1 MDLKNMQMRQLSISQ
16 PRKVLFG
23 ENTFLNLPDELK
35 KCGIKNLLCII
46 ATPLRETV
54 LGLLLDMEVNDIA
67 VILIDPIQKEPTIGD
82 VEAIL
87 TSLKQQP
94 IDAVAGI
101 GGGSVMDVAKVVA
114 AKLNNSQPITEMLG
128 IGNLNGR
135 TAFLA
140 CIPTTSG
147 TGSESSPNSI
157 LLDETDNMKK
167 GIISPFL
174 VPDLVIVDPALT
186 TGVPPSVTAET
197 GIDALCHCIEAYTNK
212 FAHPLIDLYA
222 LEGVRL
228 IAGNL
233 LKAYRDGSDMEA
245 RTHLSI
251 GSYYGGLCLGPV
263 NTSAVHA
270 LSYPLGGE
278 YHIPHG
284 LANAILLPAVF
295 EFNAPADVKK
305 HAQIAAAM
313 GVDSSLPQTAM
324 IRLAVEKLTE
334 LLVACNVPTKL
345 SALGVDKSNIDNL
358 ANKAMGV
365 QRLLKNNPRELT
377 LEDAK
382 AIYHKLF

>member
-1 MDLKNMQMRQLSISQ
+1 MRQLTITQ

-23 ENTFLNLPDELK
+23 ENTMLQLPDELK
-35 KCGIKNLLCII
+35 NMGIKNLLCII
-46 ATPLRETV
+46 ASPLRNIAS
-54 LGLLLDMEVNDIA
+54 GLLPALEANDIS
-67 VILIDPIQKEPTIGD
+67 VIMIDPVQKEPTIND
-82 VEAIL
+82 VEQIL
-87 TSLKQQP
+87 ASINHLP

-135 TAFLA
+135 STFLA
-140 CIPTTSG
+140 CVPSTSG
-147 TGSESSPNSI
+147 TGSESSPNAI
-157 LLDETDNMKK
+157 LLDETDTMKK

-186 TGVPPSVTAET
+186 VGMPPSVTAET

-228 IAGNL
+228 IAGSL
-233 LKAYRDGSDMEA
+233 LKAYHDGADMQA
-245 RTHLSI
+245 RTDLSI

-305 HAQIAAAM
+305 HAQIAAAL
-313 GVDSSLPQTAM
+313 GVDSSLPETAM
-324 IRLAVEKLTE
+324 IGKAVEKLTE
-334 LLVACNVPTKL
+334 LLVACKVPTKL
-345 SALGVDKSNIDNL
+345 SALGVDKSNIDAL
-358 ANKAMGV
+358 AAKAMGV

-382 AIYHKLF
+382 SIYHKLF

>member
-1 MDLKNMQMRQLSISQ
+1 MRQLTITQ

-23 ENTFLNLPDELK
+23 ENTMLQLPDELK
-35 KCGIKNLLCII
+35 NMGIKNLLCII
-46 ATPLRETV
+46 ASPLRNIAS
-54 LGLLLDMEVNDIA
+54 GLLPALEANDIS
-67 VILIDPIQKEPTIGD
+67 VIMIDPVQKEPTIND
-82 VEAIL
+82 VEQIL
-87 TSLKQQP
+87 ASINHLP

-114 AKLNNSQPITEMLG
+114 AKLNNSQPITQILG

-135 TAFLA
+135 STFLA
-140 CIPTTSG
+140 CIPSTSG

-157 LLDETDNMKK
+157 LLDETDTMKK

-174 VPDLVIVDPALT
+174 VPDLVIVDPVLT
-186 TGVPPSVTAET
+186 VGMPPSITAET
-197 GIDALCHCIEAYTNK
+197 GMDALCHCIEAYTNK
-212 FAHPLIDLYA
+212 FAHTLIDLYA

-228 IAGNL
+228 IAGSL
-233 LKAYRDGSDMEA
+233 LKAYRDGSDMQA
-245 RTHLSI
+245 RTDLSI

-305 HAQIAAAM
+305 HAQIAAAL
-313 GVDSSLPQTAM
+313 GIDSSLPQTEM

-334 LLVACNVPTKL
+334 LLEDCKVPTKL
-345 SALGVDKSNIDNL
+345 SALGIDKSSVDGL
-358 ANKAMGV
+358 AAKAMGV

-382 AIYHKLF
+382 SIYHKLF

>member
-1 MDLKNMQMRQLSISQ
+1 MRQLSITQ
-16 PRKVLFG
+16 PRQVLFG
-23 ENTFLNLPDELK
+23 TNTLEQLPGKLK
-35 KCGIKNLLCII
+35 KSGIRHLLCIV
-46 ATPLRETV
+46 ALPLCTK
-54 LGLLLDMEVNDIA
+54 LSDLMIMLAAHDIS
-67 VILIDPIQKEPTIGD
+67 VTMNCSIQKEPTIND
-82 VEAIL
+82 VEQIL
-87 TSLKQQP
+87 ASLNKQS

-114 AKLNNSQPITEMLG
+114 AKLNNSQPITEMIG

-135 TAFLA
+135 STFLA
-140 CIPTTSG
+140 CIPSTSG

-186 TGVPPSVTAET
+186 IGVPPSVTAET

-295 EFNAPADVKK
+295 EFNAPADLKK

-313 GVDSSLPQTAM
+313 GVGSSLTETSM

-377 LEDAK
+377 MEDAK
-382 AIYHKLF
+382 AIYQKLF

>member
-1 MDLKNMQMRQLSISQ
+1 MRQLTITQ

-23 ENTFLNLPDELK
+23 ENTLLQLPEELK
-35 KCGIKNLLCII
+35 KSGINNLLCIV
-46 ATPLRETV
+46 ASPLHEV
-54 LGLLLDMEVNDIA
+54 ISGLLPAMEANEIS
-67 VILIDPIQKEPTIGD
+67 VILIDPIQKEPTIND
-82 VEAIL
+82 VEEIL
-87 TSLKQQP
+87 ASLNKQP

-114 AKLNNSQPITEMLG
+114 AKINNSQSITEMIG

-135 TAFLA
+135 STFLA
-140 CIPTTSG
+140 CIPSTSG

-174 VPDLVIVDPALT
+174 VPDLVIVDPVLT
-186 TGVPPSVTAET
+186 VGMPPSITAET

-222 LEGVRL
+222 LEGVHL
-228 IAGNL
+228 IAGSL
-233 LKAYRDGSDMEA
+233 LRAYHDGADMQA
-245 RTHLSI
+245 RTDLSI

-305 HAQIAAAM
+305 HAQVAAAL
-313 GVDSSLPQTAM
+313 GVDSSLPETAM
-324 IRLAVEKLTE
+324 IGKAVEKLTE

-345 SALGVDKSNIDNL
+345 SALGIDKSSVNGL
-358 ANKAMGV
+358 ATKAMGV

-382 AIYHKLF
+382 SIYHKLF

>member
-1 MDLKNMQMRQLSISQ
+1 MRQLSISQ

-23 ENTFLNLPDELK
+23 ANTLFELPGELK
-35 KCGIKNLLCII
+35 KSGIHHLLCIV
-46 ATPLRETV
+46 ATPLRDII
-54 LGLLLDMEVNDIA
+54 LDFVAEMEVNEIS
-67 VILIDPIQKEPTIGD
+67 VTIIEPIQQEPTIND
-82 VEAIL
+82 VEQIL
-87 TSLKQQP
+87 ASLNQP
-94 IDAVAGI
+94 SIDAVAGI

-135 TAFLA
+135 STFLA

-233 LKAYRDGSDMEA
+233 LKAYRDGLDMEA
-245 RTHLSI
+245 RTYLSI

-313 GVDSSLPQTAM
+313 GVDSSLPEKAM

-377 LEDAK
+377 MEDAK
-382 AIYHKLF
+382 AIYQKLF

>member
-1 MDLKNMQMRQLSISQ
+1 MRQLSISQ

-23 ENTFLNLPDELK
+23 ENTLLQLPDELK
-35 KCGIKNLLCII
+35 NMGIKNLLCII
-46 ATPLRETV
+46 ASPLRNIV
-54 LGLLLDMEVNDIA
+54 SGLLPALEANDISA
-67 VILIDPIQKEPTIGD
+67 ILIDPIQKEPTIND

-87 TSLKQQP
+87 ASLNKQP

-101 GGGSVMDVAKVVA
+101 GGGSVMDVAKVIA
-114 AKLNNSQPITEMLG
+114 AKINNRQSIPEMLG

-135 TAFLA
+135 TTFLA

-147 TGSESSPNSI
+147 TGSESSPNAI
-157 LLDETDNMKK
+157 LLDEADNMKK
-167 GIISPFL
+167 GVISPFL
-174 VPDLVIVDPALT
+174 VPDLVIVDPVLT
-186 TGVPPSVTAET
+186 VGMPPSITAET

-228 IAGNL
+228 IAGSL
-233 LKAYRDGSDMEA
+233 LRAYHDGTDMQA
-245 RTHLSI
+245 RTNLSI

-278 YHIPHG
+278 FHIPHG

-295 EFNAPADVKK
+295 EFNAPADPIK
-305 HAQIAAAM
+305 HAHIAAAI
-313 GVDSSLPQTAM
+313 GVDSSLPQTEM

-345 SALGVDKSNIDNL
+345 SALGIDKSNIDGL
-358 ANKAMGV
+358 ATKAMGV

-382 AIYHKLF
+382 SIYHKLF

>member
-1 MDLKNMQMRQLSISQ
+1 MRQLSISQ

-23 ENTFLNLPDELK
+23 VDTLLLLSDELK
-35 KCGIKNLLCII
+35 KSGIHHLLCIV
-46 ATPLRETV
+46 ALPLCTK
-54 LGLLLDMEVNDIA
+54 LSDLMIMLAAHDIS
-67 VILIDPIQKEPTIGD
+67 VTMNCSIQKEPTIND
-82 VEAIL
+82 VEQIL
-87 TSLKQQP
+87 ASLNKQS

-101 GGGSVMDVAKVVA
+101 GGGSVMDVAKVLA
-114 AKLNNSQPITEMLG
+114 AKLNNSQPITEMIG

-135 TAFLA
+135 STFLA
-140 CIPTTSG
+140 CIPSTSG

-186 TGVPPSVTAET
+186 IGVPPSVTAET

-233 LKAYRDGSDMEA
+233 LKAYRDGADMQA
-245 RTHLSI
+245 RTDLSI

-295 EFNAPADVKK
+295 EFNAPADLKK

-313 GVDSSLPQTAM
+313 GVDSSLPETSM

-345 SALGVDKSNIDNL
+345 SALRVDKSNIDNL

>member
-1 MDLKNMQMRQLSISQ
+1 MRQLTITQ

-23 ENTFLNLPDELK
+23 ENALLQLPEELK
-35 KCGIKNLLCII
+35 KSGINNLLCIV
-46 ATPLRETV
+46 ASPLHEV
-54 LGLLLDMEVNDIA
+54 ISGLLPAMEANEIS
-67 VILIDPIQKEPTIGD
+67 VILIDPIQKEPTIND
-82 VEAIL
+82 VEEIL
-87 TSLKQQP
+87 ASLNKQP

-101 GGGSVMDVAKVVA
+101 GGGSVMDVAKVIA
-114 AKLNNSQPITEMLG
+114 ARINNRQSITEMIG

-135 TAFLA
+135 STFLA
-140 CIPTTSG
+140 CIPSTSG

-174 VPDLVIVDPALT
+174 VPDLVIVDPVLT
-186 TGVPPSVTAET
+186 VGMPPSITAET

-228 IAGNL
+228 IAGSL
-233 LKAYRDGSDMEA
+233 LRAYHDGTDMQA
-245 RTHLSI
+245 RTNLSI

-278 YHIPHG
+278 FHIPHG

-295 EFNAPADVKK
+295 EFNAPADPIK
-305 HAQIAAAM
+305 HAHIAAAI
-313 GVDSSLPQTAM
+313 GVDSSLPQTEM
-324 IRLAVEKLTE
+324 IRLVVEKLTE
-334 LLVACNVPTKL
+334 LLFACNVPTKL
-345 SALGVDKSNIDNL
+345 SALGIDKSNIDGL
-358 ANKAMGV
+358 ATKAMGV
-365 QRLLKNNPRELT
+365 QRLLKNNPRVLT

-382 AIYHKLF
+382 SIYHKLF

>member
-1 MDLKNMQMRQLSISQ
+1 MRQLTITQ
-16 PRKVLFG
+16 PRQVLFG
-23 ENTFLNLPDELK
+23 ANTLEQLPEMLNK
-35 KCGIKNLLCII
+35 SGTKNLLCIV
-46 ATPLRETV
+46 ATPL
-54 LGLLLDMEVNDIA
+54 LDLLSGLLPTLTAHDIS
-67 VILIDPIQKEPTIGD
+67 VTIIDPVQKEPTIND
-82 VEAIL
+82 VEKIL
-87 TSLKQQP
+87 VSINHLP

-128 IGNLNGR
+128 IGTLNGR
-135 TAFLA
+135 STFLA
-140 CIPTTSG
+140 CVPSTSG
-147 TGSESSPNSI
+147 TGSESSPNAI
-157 LLDETDNMKK
+157 LLDETDSMKK

-174 VPDLVIVDPALT
+174 VPDLVIVDPVLT
-186 TGVPPSVTAET
+186 VGMPPSITAET

-212 FAHPLIDLYA
+212 FAHPLIDIYA

-228 IAGNL
+228 IAGSL
-233 LKAYRDGSDMEA
+233 LKAYYEGSDMQA
-245 RTHLSI
+245 RTDLSI

-295 EFNAPADVKK
+295 EFNAPADLKK
-305 HAQIAAAM
+305 HAQIAAAL
-313 GVDSSLPQTAM
+313 GIESSLPESAM
-324 IRLAVEKLTE
+324 IGKAVEKLTE
-334 LLVACNVPTKL
+334 LLLACKVPTKL
-345 SALGVDKSNIDNL
+345 SALGVDKSNIDGL
-358 ANKAMGV
+358 AAKAMGV

-382 AIYHKLF
+382 SIYHKLF

>member
-1 MDLKNMQMRQLSISQ
+1 MRQLSITQ
-16 PRKVLFG
+16 PRQVLFG
-23 ENTFLNLPDELK
+23 TNTLEQLPGKLK
-35 KCGIKNLLCII
+35 KSGIRHLLCIV
-46 ATPLRETV
+46 ALPLCTK
-54 LGLLLDMEVNDIA
+54 LSDLMIMLAAHDIS
-67 VILIDPIQKEPTIGD
+67 VTMNCSIQKEPTIND
-82 VEAIL
+82 VEQIL
-87 TSLKQQP
+87 ASLNKQS

-101 GGGSVMDVAKVVA
+101 GGGSVMDVAKVLA
-114 AKLNNSQPITEMLG
+114 AKLNNSQPITEMIG

-135 TAFLA
+135 STFLA
-140 CIPTTSG
+140 CIPSTSG

-186 TGVPPSVTAET
+186 IGVPPSVTAET

-233 LKAYRDGSDMEA
+233 LKAYRDGADMQA
-245 RTHLSI
+245 RTDLSI

-295 EFNAPADVKK
+295 EFNAPADLKK

-313 GVDSSLPQTAM
+313 GVDSSLPETSM

-345 SALGVDKSNIDNL
+345 SALRVDKSNIDNL

>member
-1 MDLKNMQMRQLSISQ
+1 MRQLSISQ

-23 ENTFLNLPDELK
+23 ENALLQLPDELK
-35 KCGIKNLLCII
+35 NMGIKNLLCII
-46 ATPLRETV
+46 ASPLRNIAS
-54 LGLLLDMEVNDIA
+54 GLLPALEANDIS
-67 VILIDPIQKEPTIGD
+67 VILIDPIQKEPTIND

-87 TSLKQQP
+87 ASLNKQP

-101 GGGSVMDVAKVVA
+101 GGGSVMDVAKVIA
-114 AKLNNSQPITEMLG
+114 AKINNRQSITEMIG

-135 TAFLA
+135 STFLA
-140 CIPTTSG
+140 CIPSTSG

-174 VPDLVIVDPALT
+174 VPDLVIVDPVLT
-186 TGVPPSVTAET
+186 VGMPPSITAET

-228 IAGNL
+228 IAGSL
-233 LKAYRDGSDMEA
+233 LRAYHDGTDMQA
-245 RTHLSI
+245 RTNLSI

-278 YHIPHG
+278 FHIPHG

-305 HAQIAAAM
+305 HAQIAAAL
-313 GVDSSLPQTAM
+313 GVDSSLPETAM
-324 IRLAVEKLTE
+324 IRQAVEKLTE
-334 LLVACNVPTKL
+334 LLVSCNVPTKL
-345 SALGVDKSNIDNL
+345 SALGIDKSSVDGL
-358 ANKAMGV
+358 ATKAMGV

-382 AIYHKLF
+382 SIYHKLF

>member
-1 MDLKNMQMRQLSISQ
+1 MRQLSISQ

-23 ENTFLNLPDELK
+23 ANTLLQLPDELK
-35 KCGIKNLLCII
+35 KSGINHLLFIV
-46 ATPLRETV
+46 ASPLREV
-54 LGLLLDMEVNDIA
+54 VSGLLPEMEASDIS
-67 VILIDPIQKEPTIGD
+67 VILIDPIQKEPTLND

-87 TSLKQQP
+87 ASLNKLP

-114 AKLNNSQPITEMLG
+114 AKINNSQSITEMLG

-135 TAFLA
+135 TTFLA

-174 VPDLVIVDPALT
+174 VPDLVIVDPVLT
-186 TGVPPSVTAET
+186 VGMPPSLTAET

-228 IAGNL
+228 ISGSL
-233 LKAYRDGSDMEA
+233 LKAYRNGFDMEA
-245 RTHLSI
+245 RTDLSI

-305 HAQIAAAM
+305 HAQIAAAL
-313 GVDSSLPQTAM
+313 GVDSSLPETAM
-324 IRLAVEKLTE
+324 IRQAVEKLTE
-334 LLVACNVPTKL
+334 LLVSCNVPIKL
-345 SALGVDKSNIDNL
+345 SALGIDKSNIDGL
-358 ANKAMGV
+358 ATKAMGV

-382 AIYHKLF
+382 SIYHKLF

>member
-1 MDLKNMQMRQLSISQ
+1 MRQLSISQ

-23 ENTFLNLPDELK
+23 ENTLLQLPDELK
-35 KCGIKNLLCII
+35 NIGIKNLLCII
-46 ATPLRETV
+46 ASPLRNIV
-54 LGLLLDMEVNDIA
+54 SGLLPALEANDISA
-67 VILIDPIQKEPTIGD
+67 ILIDPIQKEPTIND

-87 TSLKQQP
+87 ASLNKQP

-114 AKLNNSQPITEMLG
+114 AKLNNSQSITEMLG

-135 TAFLA
+135 STFLA
-140 CIPTTSG
+140 CVPSTSG
-147 TGSESSPNSI
+147 TGSESSPNAI
-157 LLDETDNMKK
+157 LLDEEDNMKK

-174 VPDLVIVDPALT
+174 VPDLVIVDPVLT
-186 TGVPPSVTAET
+186 VGMPPSITAET

-228 IAGNL
+228 IAGSL
-233 LKAYRDGSDMEA
+233 LRAYHDGTDMQA
-245 RTHLSI
+245 RTNLSI

-278 YHIPHG
+278 FHIPHG

-295 EFNAPADVKK
+295 EFNAPADPIK
-305 HAQIAAAM
+305 HAHIAAAI
-313 GVDSSLPQTAM
+313 GVDSSLPQTEM

-345 SALGVDKSNIDNL
+345 SALGIDKSNIDGL
-358 ANKAMGV
+358 ATKAMGV
-365 QRLLKNNPRELT
+365 QRLLKNNPREMT

-382 AIYHKLF
+382 EIYHKLSLVSG

>member
-1 MDLKNMQMRQLSISQ
+1 MRQLSISQ

-23 ENTFLNLPDELK
+23 ENSLLQLPEELRISK
-35 KCGIKNLLCII
+35 INNLLCIV
-46 ATPLRETV
+46 ASPLRDV
-54 LGLLLDMEVNDIA
+54 VSGLIPAMEANDIS
-67 VILIDPIQKEPTIGD
+67 VILIDPIQKEPTITD
-82 VEAIL
+82 VEQIL
-87 TSLKQQP
+87 ASLNNQS

-101 GGGSVMDVAKVVA
+101 GGGSVMDVAKVIA
-114 AKLNNSQPITEMLG
+114 AKLNNSQSINDMLG

-135 TAFLA
+135 TTFLA
-140 CIPTTSG
+140 CIPSTSG

-167 GIISPFL
+167 GIISPYL

-186 TGVPPSVTAET
+186 KGVPPAITAET

-228 IAGNL
+228 IAGSL
-233 LKAYRDGSDMEA
+233 LNAYRNGSDMEA
-245 RTHLSI
+245 RTNLSI

-278 YHIPHG
+278 FHIPHG

-295 EFNAPADVKK
+295 EFNAPADVTK
-305 HAQIAAAM
+305 HAKIAAAI
-313 GVDSSLPQTAM
+313 GVDSSLPETEM

-334 LLVACNVPTKL
+334 LLVLCNVPTKL
-345 SALGVDKSNIDNL
+345 TALGIDTSKIDSL
-358 ANKAMGV
+358 AAKAMGV

-382 AIYHKLF
+382 SIYHKLF

>member
-1 MDLKNMQMRQLSISQ
+1 MRQLSISQ

-23 ENTFLNLPDELK
+23 ENALLQLPEELK
-35 KCGIKNLLCII
+35 KSGINNLLCIV
-46 ATPLRETV
+46 ASPLHEV
-54 LGLLLDMEVNDIA
+54 ISGLLPAMEANEIS
-67 VILIDPIQKEPTIGD
+67 VILIDPIQKEPTIND

-87 TSLKQQP
+87 ASLNKQP

-114 AKLNNSQPITEMLG
+114 AKLNNIQSITEILG

-135 TAFLA
+135 STFLA
-140 CIPTTSG
+140 CVPSTSG

-157 LLDETDNMKK
+157 LLDESDNMKK

-186 TGVPPSVTAET
+186 AGLPPAVTAET

-228 IAGNL
+228 ISGSL
-233 LKAYRDGSDMEA
+233 LKAYRNGFDMEA
-245 RTHLSI
+245 RTDLSI

-305 HAQIAAAM
+305 HAQIAAAL
-313 GVDSSLPQTAM
+313 GVDSSLPETAM
-324 IRLAVEKLTE
+324 IRQAVEKLTE
-334 LLVACNVPTKL
+334 LLVSCNVPIKL
-345 SALGVDKSNIDNL
+345 SALGIDKSNIDGL
-358 ANKAMGV
+358 ATKAMGV

-382 AIYHKLF
+382 SIYHKLF

>member
-1 MDLKNMQMRQLSISQ
+1 MRQLSISQ

-23 ENTFLNLPDELK
+23 TNTMLQLPDELK
-35 KCGIKNLLCII
+35 NIGIKNLLCII
-46 ATPLRETV
+46 ASPLRNIV
-54 LGLLLDMEVNDIA
+54 SGLLPALEANGIS
-67 VILIDPIQKEPTIGD
+67 VILIDPIQKEPTIND

-87 TSLKQQP
+87 ASLNKQP

-114 AKLNNSQPITEMLG
+114 AKLNNSQSITEMLG

-135 TAFLA
+135 TTFLA
-140 CIPTTSG
+140 CIPSTSG

-157 LLDETDNMKK
+157 LLDESDNMKK

-186 TGVPPSVTAET
+186 IGVPPAVTAET
-197 GIDALCHCIEAYTNK
+197 GMDALCHCIEAYTNK

-222 LEGVRL
+222 LEGVLL
-228 IAGNL
+228 ISGSL
-233 LKAYRDGSDMEA
+233 LKAYRDGSDMQA
-245 RTHLSI
+245 RTNLSI

-270 LSYPLGGE
+270 MSYPLGGE

-305 HAQIAAAM
+305 HAQVAAAM
-313 GVDSSLPQTAM
+313 GVDSSLPETEM
-324 IRLAVEKLTE
+324 IRLAVERFTE

-345 SALGVDKSNIDNL
+345 SALGIDKSKIDSL
-358 ANKAMGV
+358 ATKAMGV
-365 QRLLKNNPRELT
+365 QRLLKNNPRELM
-377 LEDAK
+377 LENAK
-382 AIYHKLF
+382 SIYHKLF

>member
-1 MDLKNMQMRQLSISQ
+1 MRQLSISQ

-23 ENTFLNLPDELK
+23 ENTLLQLPEELK
-35 KCGIKNLLCII
+35 KSGINNLLCIV
-46 ATPLRETV
+46 ASPLHEV
-54 LGLLLDMEVNDIA
+54 ISGLLPAMEANEIS
-67 VILIDPIQKEPTIGD
+67 VILIDPIQKEPTIND
-82 VEAIL
+82 VEEIL
-87 TSLKQQP
+87 ASLNKQP
-94 IDAVAGI
+94 IVAVAGI
-101 GGGSVMDVAKVVA
+101 GGGSVMDVAKVIA
-114 AKLNNSQPITEMLG
+114 ARINNRQSITEMIG

-135 TAFLA
+135 STFLA
-140 CIPTTSG
+140 CIPSTSG

-174 VPDLVIVDPALT
+174 VPDLVIVDPVLT
-186 TGVPPSVTAET
+186 VGMPPSITAET

-228 IAGNL
+228 IAGSL
-233 LKAYRDGSDMEA
+233 LRAYHDGTDMQA
-245 RTHLSI
+245 RTNLSI

-278 YHIPHG
+278 FHIPHG

-295 EFNAPADVKK
+295 EFNAPADPIK
-305 HAQIAAAM
+305 HAHIAAAI
-313 GVDSSLPQTAM
+313 GVDSSLPQTEM

-345 SALGVDKSNIDNL
+345 SALGIDKSNIDGL
-358 ANKAMGV
+358 ATKAMGV

-382 AIYHKLF
+382 SIYHKLF

>member
-1 MDLKNMQMRQLSISQ
+1 MRQLSITQ
-16 PRKVLFG
+16 PRQVLFG
-23 ENTFLNLPDELK
+23 TNTLEQLPGKLK
-35 KCGIKNLLCII
+35 KSGIRHLLCIV
-46 ATPLRETV
+46 ALPLCTK
-54 LGLLLDMEVNDIA
+54 LSDLMIMLAAHDIS
-67 VILIDPIQKEPTIGD
+67 VTMNCSIQQEPTIND
-82 VEAIL
+82 VEQIL
-87 TSLKQQP
+87 ASLNKQS

-114 AKLNNSQPITEMLG
+114 AKLNNSQPITEMIG

-135 TAFLA
+135 STFLA
-140 CIPTTSG
+140 CIPSTSG

-167 GIISPFL
+167 GIISPYL

-186 TGVPPSVTAET
+186 IGVPPSVTAET

-233 LKAYRDGSDMEA
+233 LKAYRDGADMQA
-245 RTHLSI
+245 RTDLSI

-295 EFNAPADVKK
+295 EFNAPADLKK

-313 GVDSSLPQTAM
+313 GVDSSLPETSM

-345 SALGVDKSNIDNL
+345 SALRVDKSNIDNL

-382 AIYHKLF
+382 AIYQKLF

>member
-1 MDLKNMQMRQLSISQ
+1 
-16 PRKVLFG
+16 
-23 ENTFLNLPDELK
+23 
-35 KCGIKNLLCII
+35 
-46 ATPLRETV
+46 
-54 LGLLLDMEVNDIA
+54 
-67 VILIDPIQKEPTIGD
+67 

-87 TSLKQQP
+87 ASLNKQP

-114 AKLNNSQPITEMLG
+114 AKLNNSQSITEMLG

-135 TAFLA
+135 STFLA
-140 CIPTTSG
+140 CVPSTSG
-147 TGSESSPNSI
+147 TGSESSPNAI
-157 LLDETDNMKK
+157 LLDEEDNMKK

-174 VPDLVIVDPALT
+174 VPDLVIVDPVLT
-186 TGVPPSVTAET
+186 VGMPPSITAET

-228 IAGNL
+228 IAGSL
-233 LKAYRDGSDMEA
+233 LRAYHDGTDMAA
-245 RTHLSI
+245 RTNLSI

-295 EFNAPADVKK
+295 EFNAPADPIK
-305 HAQIAAAM
+305 HAHIAAAI
-313 GVDSSLPQTAM
+313 GVDSSLPQTEM

-345 SALGVDKSNIDNL
+345 SALGIDKSSVDGL
-358 ANKAMGV
+358 ATKAMGV

-382 AIYHKLF
+382 SIYHKLF

>member
-1 MDLKNMQMRQLSISQ
+1 MRQLSISQ

-23 ENTFLNLPDELK
+23 VNTLLQLPEELK
-35 KCGIKNLLCII
+35 KSGIHHLLCIV
-46 ATPLRETV
+46 ATPLKTCMS
-54 LGLLLDMEVNDIA
+54 GLIPVMEASNISVTI
-67 VILIDPIQKEPTIGD
+67 IDPVQQEPTIND
-82 VEAIL
+82 VEQIL
-87 TSLKQQP
+87 ASINYQP

-135 TAFLA
+135 STFLA

-157 LLDETDNMKK
+157 LLDETDYMKK

-245 RTHLSI
+245 RTYLSI

-295 EFNAPADVKK
+295 EFNAPADLKK

-313 GVDSSLPQTAM
+313 GVDSSLPEKAM

-377 LEDAK
+377 LGDAK
-382 AIYHKLF
+382 AIYQKLF

>member
-1 MDLKNMQMRQLSISQ
+1 MRQLSISQ

-23 ENTFLNLPDELK
+23 ENALLQLPDELK
-35 KCGIKNLLCII
+35 NMGIKNLLCII
-46 ATPLRETV
+46 ASPLRNIAS
-54 LGLLLDMEVNDIA
+54 GLLPALEANDISA
-67 VILIDPIQKEPTIGD
+67 ILIDPIQKEPTIND

-87 TSLKQQP
+87 ASLNKQP

-101 GGGSVMDVAKVVA
+101 GGGSVMDVAKVIA
-114 AKLNNSQPITEMLG
+114 AKINNRQSITEMIG

-135 TAFLA
+135 STFLA
-140 CIPTTSG
+140 CIPSTSG

-174 VPDLVIVDPALT
+174 VPDLVIVDPVLT
-186 TGVPPSVTAET
+186 VGMPPSITAET

-228 IAGNL
+228 IAGSL
-233 LKAYRDGSDMEA
+233 LRAYHDGTDMQA
-245 RTHLSI
+245 RTNLSI

-278 YHIPHG
+278 FHIPHG

-305 HAQIAAAM
+305 HAQIAAAL
-313 GVDSSLPQTAM
+313 GVDSSLPETAM
-324 IRLAVEKLTE
+324 IRQAVEKLTE
-334 LLVACNVPTKL
+334 LLVSCNVPTKL
-345 SALGVDKSNIDNL
+345 SALGIDKSSVDGL
-358 ANKAMGV
+358 ATKAMGV

-382 AIYHKLF
+382 SIYHKLF

>member
-1 MDLKNMQMRQLSISQ
+1 MRQLSISQ

-23 ENTFLNLPDELK
+23 ENAMLQLPEELK
-35 KCGIKNLLCII
+35 KSGINNLLCIV
-46 ATPLRETV
+46 ASPLHEV
-54 LGLLLDMEVNDIA
+54 ISGLLPAMEANEIS
-67 VILIDPIQKEPTIGD
+67 VILIDPIQKEPTIND
-82 VEAIL
+82 VEEIL
-87 TSLKQQP
+87 ASLNKLP
-94 IDAVAGI
+94 IDAVVGI
-101 GGGSVMDVAKVVA
+101 GGGSVMDVAKVIA
-114 AKLNNSQPITEMLG
+114 ARINNRQSITEMIG

-135 TAFLA
+135 STFLA
-140 CIPTTSG
+140 CIPSTSG
-147 TGSESSPNSI
+147 TGSESSPNAI
-157 LLDETDNMKK
+157 LLDEADNMKK

-174 VPDLVIVDPALT
+174 VPDLVIVDPVLT
-186 TGVPPSVTAET
+186 IGVPPSVTAET

-222 LEGVRL
+222 MEGVRL
-228 IAGNL
+228 IAGSL
-233 LKAYRDGSDMEA
+233 LRAYYDGTDMQA
-245 RTHLSI
+245 RTNLSI

-278 YHIPHG
+278 FHIPHG

-295 EFNAPADVKK
+295 EFNAPADPIK
-305 HAQIAAAM
+305 HAHIAAAI
-313 GVDSSLPQTAM
+313 GVDSSLPQTEM

-345 SALGVDKSNIDNL
+345 SALGIDKSSVDGL
-358 ANKAMGV
+358 ATKAMGV

-382 AIYHKLF
+382 SIYHKLF

>member
-1 MDLKNMQMRQLSISQ
+1 MRQLTITQ

-23 ENTFLNLPDELK
+23 ENALLQLPEELK
-35 KCGIKNLLCII
+35 KSGINNLLCIV
-46 ATPLRETV
+46 ASPLHEV
-54 LGLLLDMEVNDIA
+54 ISGLLPSMEANEIS
-67 VILIDPIQKEPTIGD
+67 VILIDPIQKEPTIND
-82 VEAIL
+82 VEEIL
-87 TSLKQQP
+87 ASLNKQP

-101 GGGSVMDVAKVVA
+101 GGGSVMDVAKVIA
-114 AKLNNSQPITEMLG
+114 AKINNRQSITEMIG

-135 TAFLA
+135 STFLA
-140 CIPTTSG
+140 CIPSTSG

-174 VPDLVIVDPALT
+174 VPDLVFVDPVLT
-186 TGVPPSVTAET
+186 VGLPPGVTAET

-228 IAGNL
+228 IAGSL
-233 LKAYRDGSDMEA
+233 LRAYHDGTDMQA
-245 RTHLSI
+245 RTNLSI

-278 YHIPHG
+278 FHIPHG

-295 EFNAPADVKK
+295 EFNAPADPIK
-305 HAQIAAAM
+305 HAHIAAAI
-313 GVDSSLPQTAM
+313 GVDSSLPQTEM

-345 SALGVDKSNIDNL
+345 SALGIDKSSVDGL
-358 ANKAMGV
+358 ATKAMGV

-382 AIYHKLF
+382 SIYHKLF

>member
-1 MDLKNMQMRQLSISQ
+1 MRQLSISQ
-16 PRKVLFG
+16 PRKMLFG
-23 ENTFLNLPDELK
+23 ENTLLQLPDELK
-35 KCGIKNLLCII
+35 NMGIKNLLCII
-46 ATPLRETV
+46 ASPLRNIV
-54 LGLLLDMEVNDIA
+54 SGLLPALEANDIS
-67 VILIDPIQKEPTIGD
+67 VILIDPIQKEPTIND

-87 TSLKQQP
+87 ASLNKQP

-114 AKLNNSQPITEMLG
+114 AKLNNSQSITEMLG

-135 TAFLA
+135 TTFLA
-140 CIPTTSG
+140 CIPSTSG
-147 TGSESSPNSI
+147 TGSESSPNAI
-157 LLDETDNMKK
+157 LLDEEDNMKK

-174 VPDLVIVDPALT
+174 VPDLVFVDPVLT
-186 TGVPPSVTAET
+186 VGLPPGVTAET

-228 IAGNL
+228 IAGSL
-233 LKAYRDGSDMEA
+233 LRAYHDGTDMQA
-245 RTHLSI
+245 RTNLSI

-278 YHIPHG
+278 FHIPHG

-295 EFNAPADVKK
+295 EFNAPADPIK
-305 HAQIAAAM
+305 HAHIAAAI
-313 GVDSSLPQTAM
+313 GVDSSLPQTGM

-345 SALGVDKSNIDNL
+345 SALGIDKSSVDGL
-358 ANKAMGV
+358 ATKAMGV

-382 AIYHKLF
+382 SIYHKLF

>member
-1 MDLKNMQMRQLSISQ
+1 MRQLSISQ

-23 ENTFLNLPDELK
+23 INTLLHLPEELK
-35 KCGIKNLLCII
+35 KSGIHHLLCIV
-46 ATPLRETV
+46 ASPLLNTV
-54 LGLLLDMEVNDIA
+54 SDLVPEMEANEISVTI
-67 VILIDPIQKEPTIGD
+67 IDPIQKEPTISD
-82 VEAIL
+82 VEKIL
-87 TSLKQQP
+87 AVYNHQF

-114 AKLNNSQPITEMLG
+114 AKLNNSQSITEMVG

-135 TAFLA
+135 TTFLA
-140 CIPTTSG
+140 CVPSTSG

-157 LLDETDNMKK
+157 LLDESDNMKK

-174 VPDLVIVDPALT
+174 VPDLVIVDPVLT
-186 TGVPPSVTAET
+186 VGMPPSITAET

-212 FAHPLIDLYA
+212 FAHPLIDLFA

-228 IAGNL
+228 ISGSL
-233 LKAYRDGSDMEA
+233 LKAYHDGADMQA
-245 RTHLSI
+245 RTDLSI

-284 LANAILLPAVF
+284 LANAILLPTVF
-295 EFNAPADVKK
+295 EFNAPADVKR
-305 HAQIAAAM
+305 HAQVAAAL
-313 GVDSSLPQTAM
+313 GVDSSLPETEM

-334 LLVACNVPTKL
+334 LLVTCNVPTKL
-345 SALGVDKSNIDNL
+345 SALGIDKSKIDSL
-358 ANKAMGV
+358 ATKAMGV

-377 LEDAK
+377 LENAK
-382 AIYHKLF
+382 SIYHNLF

>member
-1 MDLKNMQMRQLSISQ
+1 MRRLTITQ

-23 ENTFLNLPDELK
+23 ANTLKQLPEELK
-35 KCGIKNLLCII
+35 NSGINHLLCIV
-46 ATPLRETV
+46 ASPLRNIV
-54 LGLLLDMEVNDIA
+54 SGLISEMEANEIS
-67 VILIDPIQKEPTIGD
+67 ITIIDPIQKEPTIGD

-87 TSLKQQP
+87 ASLDNQT
-94 IDAVAGI
+94 IDAVVGI
-101 GGGSVMDVAKVVA
+101 GGGSVMDVAKVIA
-114 AKLNNSQPITEMLG
+114 AKLNNSQSIIEMLG

-135 TAFLA
+135 STFLA
-140 CIPTTSG
+140 CIPSTSG

-174 VPDLVIVDPALT
+174 VPDLVIVDPVLT
-186 TGVPPSVTAET
+186 IGLPSAVTAET

-228 IAGNL
+228 IAGSL
-233 LKAYRDGSDMEA
+233 FKAYHDGSDMEA
-245 RTHLSI
+245 RTNLSI

-284 LANAILLPAVF
+284 LANAILLPTVF

-305 HAQIAAAM
+305 HAQIAAAI
-313 GVDSSLPQTAM
+313 GVESTLPEKAM
-324 IRLAVEKLTE
+324 IGQTVKKLNE
-334 LLVACNVPTKL
+334 LLVSCNVPTKL
-345 SALGVDKSNIDNL
+345 SELGIYKSNIDGL
-358 ANKAMGV
+358 AAKAIGV
-365 QRLLKNNPRELT
+365 QRLLKNNPRDLT

-382 AIYHKLF
+382 AIYQKLF

>member
-1 MDLKNMQMRQLSISQ
+1 MRQLSISQ

-23 ENTFLNLPDELK
+23 ENALLQLPEELK
-35 KCGIKNLLCII
+35 KSGINNLLCIV
-46 ATPLRETV
+46 ASPLHEV
-54 LGLLLDMEVNDIA
+54 ISGLLPAMEANEIS
-67 VILIDPIQKEPTIGD
+67 VILIDPIQKEPTIND

-87 TSLKQQP
+87 ASLNKQP

-114 AKLNNSQPITEMLG
+114 AKLNNIQSITEILG

-135 TAFLA
+135 STFLA
-140 CIPTTSG
+140 CVPSTSG

-157 LLDETDNMKK
+157 LLDESDNMKK

-186 TGVPPSVTAET
+186 AGLPPAVTAET

-228 IAGNL
+228 ISGSL
-233 LKAYRDGSDMEA
+233 LKAYRNGFDMEA
-245 RTHLSI
+245 RTDLSI
-251 GSYYGGLCLGPV
+251 GSYYGGLCLGTV

-305 HAQIAAAM
+305 HAQIAAAL
-313 GVDSSLPQTAM
+313 GVDSSLPETAM
-324 IRLAVEKLTE
+324 IRQAVEKLTE
-334 LLVACNVPTKL
+334 LLVSCNVPIKL
-345 SALGVDKSNIDNL
+345 SALGIDKSNIDGL
-358 ANKAMGV
+358 ATKAMGV

-382 AIYHKLF
+382 SIYHKLF

>member
-1 MDLKNMQMRQLSISQ
+1 
-16 PRKVLFG
+16 
-23 ENTFLNLPDELK
+23 
-35 KCGIKNLLCII
+35 
-46 ATPLRETV
+46 
-54 LGLLLDMEVNDIA
+54 
-67 VILIDPIQKEPTIGD
+67 
-82 VEAIL
+82 
-87 TSLKQQP
+87 
-94 IDAVAGI
+94 
-101 GGGSVMDVAKVVA
+101 
-114 AKLNNSQPITEMLG
+114 
-128 IGNLNGR
+128 
-135 TAFLA
+135 
-140 CIPTTSG
+140 
-147 TGSESSPNSI
+147 
-157 LLDETDNMKK
+157 MKK

-174 VPDLVIVDPALT
+174 VPDLVIVDPTLT
-186 TGVPPSVTAET
+186 IGVPPSVTAET

-233 LKAYRDGSDMEA
+233 LKAYRDGADMQA
-245 RTHLSI
+245 RTDLSI

-295 EFNAPADVKK
+295 EFNAPADLKK

-313 GVDSSLPQTAM
+313 GVDSSLPETSM

-345 SALGVDKSNIDNL
+345 SALRVDKSNIDNL

>member
-1 MDLKNMQMRQLSISQ
+1 MRQLTITQ
-16 PRKVLFG
+16 PRQVLFG
-23 ENTFLNLPDELK
+23 TNTLEQLPGKLK
-35 KCGIKNLLCII
+35 KSGIRHLLCIV
-46 ATPLRETV
+46 ALPLCTK
-54 LGLLLDMEVNDIA
+54 LSDLMIMLAAHDIS
-67 VILIDPIQKEPTIGD
+67 VTMNCSIQKEPTIND
-82 VEAIL
+82 VEQIL
-87 TSLKQQP
+87 ASLNKQS

-114 AKLNNSQPITEMLG
+114 AKLNNSQPITEMIG

-135 TAFLA
+135 STFLA
-140 CIPTTSG
+140 CIPSTSG

-186 TGVPPSVTAET
+186 IGVPPSVTAET

-295 EFNAPADVKK
+295 EFNAPADLKK

-313 GVDSSLPQTAM
+313 GVDSSLPETSM

-345 SALGVDKSNIDNL
+345 SALRVDKSNIDNL

>member
-1 MDLKNMQMRQLSISQ
+1 MRRLTITQ

-23 ENTFLNLPDELK
+23 ANTLKQLPEELK
-35 KCGIKNLLCII
+35 NSGINHLLCIV
-46 ATPLRETV
+46 ASPLRNIV
-54 LGLLLDMEVNDIA
+54 SGLISEMEANEIS
-67 VILIDPIQKEPTIGD
+67 ITIIDPIQKEPTIGD

-87 TSLKQQP
+87 ASLDNQT
-94 IDAVAGI
+94 IDAVVGI
-101 GGGSVMDVAKVVA
+101 GGGSVMDVAKVIA
-114 AKLNNSQPITEMLG
+114 AKLNNSQSIIEMLG

-135 TAFLA
+135 STFLA
-140 CIPTTSG
+140 CIPSTSG

-174 VPDLVIVDPALT
+174 VPDLVIVDPVLT
-186 TGVPPSVTAET
+186 IGLPSAVTAET

-228 IAGNL
+228 IAGSL
-233 LKAYRDGSDMEA
+233 FKAYHDGSDMEA
-245 RTHLSI
+245 RTNLSI

-284 LANAILLPAVF
+284 LANAILLPTVF

-305 HAQIAAAM
+305 HAQIAAAI
-313 GVDSSLPQTAM
+313 GVESTLPGKAM
-324 IRLAVEKLTE
+324 IGQTVKKLNE
-334 LLVACNVPTKL
+334 LLVSCNVPTKL
-345 SALGVDKSNIDNL
+345 SELGIYKSNIDGL
-358 ANKAMGV
+358 AAKAIGV
-365 QRLLKNNPRELT
+365 QRLLKNNPRDLT

-382 AIYHKLF
+382 AIYQKLF